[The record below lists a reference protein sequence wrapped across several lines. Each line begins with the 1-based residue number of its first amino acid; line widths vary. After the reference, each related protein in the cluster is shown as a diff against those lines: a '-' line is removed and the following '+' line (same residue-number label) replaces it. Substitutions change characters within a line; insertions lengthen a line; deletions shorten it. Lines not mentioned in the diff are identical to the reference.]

1 VRERDGNRGGAEPGG
16 LDAVDGAILRTL
28 LGAGPAYLTVP
39 DLRRLTGI
47 GLPALT
53 VRVSRLEQLGY
64 VWRLPDGTTGLHCSY
79 RLSAA
84 GAAYARTPPTG
95 S

>member
-1 VRERDGNRGGAEPGG
+1 MVTDGGAGPGG
-16 LDAVDGAILRTL
+16 LDAVDGAILQAM

-53 VRVSRLEQLGY
+53 GRVARLERSGY

-84 GAAYARTPPTG
+84 GAAYARTPQPG
-95 S
+95 G

>member
-1 VRERDGNRGGAEPGG
+1 METE
-16 LDAVDGAILRTL
+16 LR
-28 LGAGPAYLTVP
+28 PAA
-39 DLRRLTGI
+39 
-47 GLPALT
+47 LPALT
-53 VRVSRLEQLGY
+53 ARVSRLERLGY

-84 GAAYARTPPTG
+84 GAAYARAHPTG